1 MNDLFP
7 KPPKRMCQPKK
18 DVLRDQL
25 VLAAD
30 EIVRLRALRA
40 LLAGDG
46 RQPSAIKP
54 RRVPRLRHW
63 KAR

>member
-7 KPPKRMCQPKK
+7 KPPKRMRQPKK

-30 EIVRLRALRA
+30 EIVRLRMQ
-40 LLAGDG
+40 LAGDV

-54 RRVPRLRHW
+54 RRVPRIRHW
-63 KAR
+63 RAR